1 METAHQSKAHIES
14 RGSAGLALAAA
25 LALLSACGSSR
36 SAENFPCSVILD
48 VTPVFLQGND
58 SDEVDPAAQVAV
70 DSRGHFFAS
79 SRAGARVLEWG
90 SDGHLIRGIG
100 RSGDGPGELGQGSVV
115 PFVAPGDSLFVRD
128 NHMHW
133 VVFDSSGRFIRQSP
147 IGAAM
152 AVSSTDLL
160 FLPTGGMLT
169 SFVRPG
175 QDVHNVSILNRLGQT
190 TRSFNAFRQDS
201 QPPSPHPA
209 VYVGE
214 GHVWIGSTAGTPTD
228 YGIQVWD
235 TTGRLVDSVPLRLEH
250 FQSAPTPEPGHQS
263 QPFPYPYLSRL
274 LTDGSGTVLAPIATP
289 KSSDAAAKFFAA
301 GPNAKARDYL
311 VLHVVAI
318 DRQSAKHLADT
329 VWSYDPTVFSRPI
342 AGTQFVTRV
351 STDSIGVE
359 RLGISSWRL
368 RGKAGASCPRSSP

>member
-1 METAHQSKAHIES
+1 MKTGPRSKALI
-14 RGSAGLALAAA
+14 GSNGLASLAIAAA
-25 LALLSACGSSR
+25 LALLSACGAR
-36 SAENFPCSVILD
+36 RDAGNLPCAAILG
-48 VTPVFLQGND
+48 VTPVVLQGND
-58 SDEVDPAAQVAV
+58 SDEVDPAAQVVV

-90 SDGHLIRGIG
+90 SDGHFIREIG

-115 PFVAPGDSLFVRD
+115 PFIAPGDTLFVRD

-160 FLPTGGMLT
+160 FLPTGSILT

-175 QDVHNVSILNRLGQT
+175 QDTHNVAILNGLGET
-190 TRSFNAFRQDS
+190 TRTFDAFRQDS

-214 GHVWIGSTAGTPTD
+214 GHVWIGSTAGTSTD
-228 YGIQVWD
+228 HGIQAWD
-235 TTGRLVDSVPLRLEH
+235 TAGRLVDSVPLRLEH
-250 FQSAPTPEPGHQS
+250 FQSAPTPEPGHQA
-263 QPFPYPYLSRL
+263 QAFPYPYLTRL
-274 LTDGSGTVLAPIATP
+274 LTDGSGTILALIATP
-289 KSSDAAAKFFAA
+289 KSPDAAAKFFAA
-301 GPNAKARDYL
+301 GPTAKVRDYL
-311 VLHVVAI
+311 VLHVVAL
-318 DRQSAKHLADT
+318 DRQTLKHLADT
-329 VWSYDPTVFSRPI
+329 VWSYDPQVFSRPI
-342 AGTQFVTRV
+342 AGTHFATRV
-351 STDSIGVE
+351 LSDSTGVE

-368 RGKAGASCPRSSP
+368 QGKPGASCPTRP